1 MFRLSDSESLS
12 PLRPSLDFLPAQIR
26 INNKPQKRGAN
37 TKVGNPKGKRTSTTL
52 DVVVY
57 SQVART
63 DVLWD
68 GVFVYVTYS
77 FGGRR
82 G

>member
-12 PLRPSLDFLPAQIR
+12 SPSLDFLPAQIR

-37 TKVGNPKGKRTSTTL
+37 TKAGNPKGKRTSLTL
-52 DVVVY
+52 DVGVY
-57 SQVART
+57 LQVART
-63 DVLWD
+63 DALWG

-77 FGGRR
+77 FGGRE